1 MKFEHKLMFNN
12 FRKEDFKPVINLLN
26 KKNPVLTQSKSVKK
40 FEQNWSKWLGVKHSI
55 FVNSGASANYL
66 SIFILREMVGS
77 GEIIVP
83 SLTWVSDIASVI
95 LNGFK
100 PIFVDVNPSNLGMN
114 EEQIF
119 KKINKKTKAV
129 FVTHV
134 LGFNSLSQKLLNE
147 LKKKKITLIED
158 VCESHGATFKNKKL
172 GTFGLMSNFSFYY
185 AHHMSTIEGGM
196 ISTNNS
202 KVYEMARMLRSHGM
216 LREIE
221 SNKLKAYYK
230 KKNKS
235 LNSDFIFMMPG
246 FNMRNK
252 EIGALIGINQL
263 KRLNSNNQKRKKN
276 YKLFLSRIDKAKFRT
291 DFDINGSCNYAF
303 TLIMKNKN
311 FSNRRKLENTMK
323 KNNIEFRKGMAGGG
337 NQLMQPYMKKYK
349 DKFQKHNFK
358 EVNHIHDFG
367 YYIGNYPDLKEYKIK
382 KICDILNS
390 SF

>member
-246 FNMRNK
+246 FNMRNN